1 MLKSIKYFFYIF
13 SVLAISQNAH
23 AFDLKAL
30 TDKIQK
36 DVGGKLNIPQTNS
49 GSNPLGGMLKGLN
62 QNKGSTMMNTTG
74 QSMSGT
80 SSNTKL
86 AQGMCEPR
94 VPQTIKNLPKG
105 NVALV
110 EKDFGKS
117 RNEIIKILNS
127 IPSSSNDPYV
137 SSLNTFNG
145 AFETKEIEIL
155 FNSFLKKK
163 SIDDLASIRAIA
175 DMKPGFNNNKKQI
188 KADALFAYG
197 IVHYYLRDTG
207 GKKNLGIQYISQAA
221 KGPDNIGALTVYG
234 AWQFYGLNVKQNIQ
248 SGNMNALTG
257 YQRADDKKRK
267 LNTDGPFKGLNAFK
281 WAETVFFEIAA
292 DNRNPYKQQYQSQL
306 ADARRMNKQV
316 MAELAKSKKND
327 PKSGWWPFVIEQ
339 QNRQHAILDALGEN
353 LGLGE
358 QLSELK
364 AQYAVLAS
372 KVAADNKLVE
382 RMVIINEEMNLRV
395 QKALNETKK
404 VDEQGKIQIANL
416 AHDNE
421 VLLLRNSNLMFSLAS
436 SLMSGG
442 GFGGSGFYELTRT
455 IGIAGKTEKVACEV
469 YSGVK
474 SYASRTKITLPK
486 PVTSENTKFRSK
498 FRKKRKS

>member
-1 MLKSIKYFFYIF
+1 
-13 SVLAISQNAH
+13 
-23 AFDLKAL
+23 
-30 TDKIQK
+30 
-36 DVGGKLNIPQTNS
+36 
-49 GSNPLGGMLKGLN
+49 MLKGLN

-94 VPQTIKNLPKG
+94 VPQIIKNLPKG

-137 SSLNTFNG
+137 SSLSTFNG

-163 SIDDLASIRAIA
+163 SIDDLAAIRAIA

-197 IVHYYLRDTG
+197 IVHYYLRDNG
-207 GKKNLGIQYISQAA
+207 GKKNLGIQYISQAT

-327 PKSGWWPFVIEQ
+327 P
-339 QNRQHAILDALGEN
+339 
-353 LGLGE
+353 
-358 QLSELK
+358 
-364 AQYAVLAS
+364 
-372 KVAADNKLVE
+372 
-382 RMVIINEEMNLRV
+382 
-395 QKALNETKK
+395 
-404 VDEQGKIQIANL
+404 
-416 AHDNE
+416 
-421 VLLLRNSNLMFSLAS
+421 
-436 SLMSGG
+436 
-442 GFGGSGFYELTRT
+442 
-455 IGIAGKTEKVACEV
+455 
-469 YSGVK
+469 
-474 SYASRTKITLPK
+474 
-486 PVTSENTKFRSK
+486 
-498 FRKKRKS
+498 